1 MSEPVTIEVHPT
13 STPARELPMGM
24 VFEVCEVLEAHG
36 LHVKA
41 DELNGRGIVEVMLAL
56 GRVIDAVPVEHG
68 GRSTQPMHG
77 PKRTFTR
84 PDTPHWHD
92 SGSGPGWDEASPYDL
107 RD

>member
-1 MSEPVTIEVHPT
+1 MSAPVVVEVHPT

-41 DELNGRGIVEVMLAL
+41 DDLRGRGIVEVMLAL

-68 GRSTQPMHG
+68 GRSTEPMHG
-77 PKRTFTR
+77 PKR
-84 PDTPHWHD
+84 HWHD
-92 SGSGPGWDEASPYDL
+92 SGSGPGWDEAGPYDP